1 MNYEEAL
8 NYIHAVQ
15 WAGHKPGLTR
25 TRTLLAALGDPHK
38 QLRFIHVAGT
48 NGKGSTAAML
58 ASCLHAAG
66 YRVGLYTSPFI
77 NRFNERIQVDGEQIP
92 DDALVRL
99 VERVRPAAEAMSD
112 VPTEFEIITALGMLW
127 FAEEKCDIVV
137 LEVGLGGTLD
147 STNVIDPPECA
158 VITALGMDHVKE
170 LGPTLA
176 DIAAAKAGIIK
187 PGSPVVSYGG
197 VPEADAV
204 IARTAEEKHAPLTV
218 VEFSRLNV
226 EGGSLDAVAFDF
238 DGLDGIRLPL
248 IGSYQPKNAAL
259 AITALRVLR
268 GRGWDIPDSA
278 IRTGLEQVS
287 WPGRFELLARDP
299 LFIIDG
305 GHNPQCIQALVK
317 NIQDYLAGRPLT
329 ILTGVLADKDYNC
342 MYRNVEPYAKEFITV
357 TPGNPRALNAH
368 DLAQYL
374 SQFGKP
380 VTACDAVADGV
391 RLAVEHAGKD
401 GVVLCYGSLYMIGEI
416 EAGLQRL

>member
-1 MNYEEAL
+1 MNYESAL
-8 NYIHAVQ
+8 EYIHAVQ
-15 WAGHKPGLTR
+15 WAGHKPGLSR

-38 QLRFIHVAGT
+38 KLRFVHVAGT

-58 ASCLHAAG
+58 ASCLQAAG

-77 NRFNERIQVDGEQIP
+77 NRFNERIQVNGEQIP

-99 VERVRPAAEAMSD
+99 VERVRPAADAMAD

-127 FAEEKCDIVV
+127 FAEKKCDIVV

-170 LGPTLA
+170 LGPTIA

-197 VPEADAV
+197 VPEADTV
-204 IARTAEEKHAPLTV
+204 IARVAKEQNAPLTV
-218 VEFSRLNV
+218 VDLSRLKV
-226 EGGSLDAVAFDF
+226 EGGDLDAVTFDF
-238 DGLDGIRLPL
+238 DGLDDVRLPL

-268 GRGWDIPDSA
+268 GRGWNIPDSA

-287 WPGRFELLARDP
+287 WPGCCGIRPLSCWTAVTTPTGCGPPSRASGTASRGRSSSFCSASWPTRMWTRCWHCCCRWQSGSSRLQPTRPAPCPLRRWQSTSAPGAERLRQRWTSRRALLARWSWAATARCVRWGLSTSP
-299 LFIIDG
+299 
-305 GHNPQCIQALVK
+305 ATS
-317 NIQDYLAGRPLT
+317 GR
-329 ILTGVLADKDYNC
+329 
-342 MYRNVEPYAKEFITV
+342 RS
-357 TPGNPRALNAH
+357 PG
-368 DLAQYL
+368 
-374 SQFGKP
+374 
-380 VTACDAVADGV
+380 
-391 RLAVEHAGKD
+391 
-401 GVVLCYGSLYMIGEI
+401 
-416 EAGLQRL
+416 